1 MREENGQG
9 AAGAL
14 NPIAHSIYSAMGEK
28 MGLILQH
35 GVSGVNIC

>member
-1 MREENGQG
+1 VREENGQG
-9 AAGAL
+9 AGAL

-35 GVSGVNIC
+35 GASGMNIC